1 MIGKNYTIPK
11 INRKLKLSILIIAKD
26 FYYTIPKI
34 NRKLKS
40 STHKPRQESYYT
52 IPKIN
57 RKLNNQ
63 NLFYFI
69 QYMLCQLGYEK
80 FIESHSVK

>member
-1 MIGKNYTIPK
+1 MQNLTQ
-11 INRKLKLSILIIAKD
+11 RL
-26 FYYTIPKI
+26 YYTIPKI

-40 STHKPRQESYYT
+40 KIDICLFDLHYT

-63 NLFYFI
+63 DLFYFI